1 MFVESTGKKGSK
13 SKKLLSIFYR
23 IMSLNKYIYGE
34 SIHMNVCKHFRA
46 TIAFL
51 EKPTQ
56 CGRRRFKILSG
67 EDNCCEFIWRFTQVH
82 TFYLEQKELN
92 A

>member
-56 CGRRRFKILSG
+56 CGRRRFKILLG
-67 EDNCCEFIWRFTQVH
+67 EDNCCEFI
-82 TFYLEQKELN
+82 
-92 A
+92 